1 MLIFRRF
8 PRVWELV
15 GAWEGK
21 TPKPTGAR
29 TYARDT
35 CACARA
41 DFTGYSSHAPSY
53 YRSY

>member
-15 GAWEGK
+15 GAWEGE
-21 TPKPTGAR
+21 TAIPTDAR

-41 DFTGYSSHAPSY
+41 DLLGYSSHAP
-53 YRSY
+53 R